1 MNNDSNIAPTLVIP
15 RLTEEY
21 IRDGLKSLDWYT
33 LYAPDV
39 VLNFHWPDAVL
50 FTLLAHVK
58 KPKHILDLGSYFGI
72 LPFVVEEI
80 SRINNCP
87 ESFDWTLIDSCLF
100 TKELAAVVKGEIT
113 LSSHY
118 LNNYHLNT
126 WHCRG
131 TGQSW
136 KENVL
141 FKRIGNYYLPPSTPL
156 EFENYW
162 SSLATHYKI
171 PKPSMRMFESIEEVQ
186 DTKFDLVH
194 FDLAAGDYQVNKEMF
209 NLISVH
215 KLNNGGIIVFDDM
228 RPQHPNMLLLFQY
241 ILATSDFRPI
251 AFSTGKI
258 AMMRKKYKAE
268 FILNVENAGLR
279 EINLQYRDNYY
290 SFAVNGGRD
299 TEWGDFLD
307 LRAN

>member
-1 MNNDSNIAPTLVIP
+1 MDNNINIAPTLAIP

-21 IRDGLKSLDWYT
+21 VRDGYKSFDWYT
-33 LYAPDV
+33 FYNPDI

-87 ESFDWTLIDSCLF
+87 ESFDWTLIDSCLY
-100 TKELAAVVKGEIT
+100 TKELASVVKGEIALT
-113 LSSHY
+113 LRY

-126 WHCRG
+126 WHVDNVP
-131 TGQSW
+131 SW
-136 KENVL
+136 KENTL
-141 FKRIGNYYLPPSTPL
+141 FKRVGDYYLPPSTPL
-156 EFENYW
+156 EFENFW
-162 SSLATHYKI
+162 TALSTHYKVSQ
-171 PKPSMRMFESIEEVQ
+171 PSMTMFESIEEVQ
-186 DTKFDLVH
+186 DIKFDLVH
-194 FDLAAGDYQVNKEMF
+194 FDLAAGNYQVNKAMF

-215 KLNNGGIIVFDDM
+215 KLNDDGIIVFDDM

-241 ILATSDFRPI
+241 ILETSDFRPI

-268 FILNVENAGLR
+268 FILNVENAGLK
-279 EINLQYRDNYY
+279 EIDRRKRDNYY
-290 SFAVNGGRD
+290 SFAVSDGED
-299 TEWGDFLD
+299 AKWGDFLD